1 MIGGETRVWVIDIAH
16 NGRGQRSR
24 RSTLSFIPCAGIWP
38 GGHVVLAPVWP
49 ILTLKMSSENL
60 EWGEV
65 GLRTDPLRAWRPP
78 PPPAKDHPP
87 SVVEG
92 DPRFFRAFPDQH
104 VGC

>member
-78 PPPAKDHPP
+78 PPAKDHPP